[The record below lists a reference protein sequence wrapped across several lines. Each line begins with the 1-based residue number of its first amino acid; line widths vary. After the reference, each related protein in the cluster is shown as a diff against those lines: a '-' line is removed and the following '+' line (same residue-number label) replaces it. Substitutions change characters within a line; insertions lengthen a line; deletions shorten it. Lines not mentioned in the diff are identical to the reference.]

1 MTVLLLIIIVIILL
15 IFLGGKILEELGKL
29 LEFIVTAIAYIIKG
43 IVLLIKKLVK
53 RRGKPKAEPEVK
65 KVIAYCPCSNSFPAE
80 PRKEN
85 GWLVQC
91 PACGRTLRVDTS
103 KKKN

>member
-1 MTVLLLIIIVIILL
+1 MTVLLLIIIVIILS

-43 IVLLIKKLVK
+43 IIHLIKKLVQRK
-53 RRGKPKAEPEVK
+53 RTRAEEPKQ
-65 KVIAYCPCSNSFPAE
+65 VIAYCPCSYSFPAE

-91 PACGRTLRVDTS
+91 PRCGRTLRVDTS

>member
-1 MTVLLLIIIVIILL
+1 MTVLLLIIIVIILS
-15 IFLGGKILEELGKL
+15 IFLGGKILEEIGKL
-29 LEFIVTAIAYIIKG
+29 LEFIVTAIGYIIKG
-43 IVLLIKKLVK
+43 IVHLIRKLAA
-53 RRGKPKAEPEVK
+53 RNRELK
-65 KVIAYCPCSNSFPAE
+65 KVIAYCPCSYSFPAE

-91 PACGRTLRVDTS
+91 PNCGRTLRVDTS